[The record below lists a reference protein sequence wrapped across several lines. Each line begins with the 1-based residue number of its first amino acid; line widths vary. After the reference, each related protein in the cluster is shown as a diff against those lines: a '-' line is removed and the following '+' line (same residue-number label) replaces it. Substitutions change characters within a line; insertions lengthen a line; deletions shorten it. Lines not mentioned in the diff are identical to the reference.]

1 MPIHLPSQDVP
12 ESEKRS
18 YSEADVHGK
27 LFEADMRALGYPPR
41 SNTQADGEHFLEQ
54 GRLALRRLRTRQD
67 RARQGFYD
75 GLYLLGN
82 APLVL
87 CELKRFDALE
97 SRPQIE
103 AALRQLTAYATS
115 EDFAVPPPFLVL
127 YNGRPDRLR
136 FLRLRQMPEGTL
148 LDATAYEELP
158 EVWTWEQVTRFS
170 LTGRFAE
177 EVVDR
182 ARLLEI
188 LLHHLDAL
196 EDDLRRDVA
205 HAVRIAANDERPPML
220 SPFGRWLFANPAA
233 LARVRRLYQQK
244 VAEVGR
250 DNERAVVEEMV
261 TQAALNYLNKM
272 FFLALCEDRN
282 LAGFYRILRQF
293 LPTTKAQTT
302 PTTAAVFLGLLR
314 RKIKDSTGA
323 WSESEQDAY
332 RALRQELI
340 PEIRDH
346 VIEQNNWWQLI
357 RVAFDLAEERFP
369 LVYRED
375 AYDYFS
381 PSKEVLAELV
391 YDLSTKS
398 FSALSNRHVGD
409 IYQGLLSSR
418 RRAGGRQQAKL
429 GAFYTPR
436 GDVEYMVSRLG
447 LTRDSRVLDPC
458 MGSGHFLEGLHGA
471 LLDLHRSEG
480 IDAPTAH
487 HTILERQL
495 WGADIDTFAASLAAI
510 RLFLLDEHATAATGN
525 LFVHDMLLHS
535 PERPGRELFS
545 AELLAAE
552 GRERAE
558 AERAATLDRGLDDV
572 APIDAQRFD
581 AVVGNPPYGAR
592 KPEYKRRT
600 YAELYWRLPGVA
612 IDWSRS
618 SVEELE
624 RRDRWAAGT
633 SRKPRFQNRS
643 HYFKPGLSYSV
654 VTGGRGVG
662 PAHALRCGLRTQGQ
676 RRVRGR
682 RVGR

>member
-97 SRPQIE
+97 SRPQID

-115 EDFAVPPPFLVL
+115 EDFAVPPPFLLL

-148 LDATAYEELP
+148 LDASAYEELP

-205 HAVRIAANDERPPML
+205 HAVRIAANDERPAML
-220 SPFGRWLFANPAA
+220 SPFGRWLFENPAA

-510 RLFLLDEHATAATGN
+510 RLFLL
-525 LFVHDMLLHS
+525 
-535 PERPGRELFS
+535 
-545 AELLAAE
+545 
-552 GRERAE
+552 ERA
-558 AERAATLDRGLDDV
+558 RH
-572 APIDAQRFD
+572 
-581 AVVGNPPYGAR
+581 
-592 KPEYKRRT
+592 
-600 YAELYWRLPGVA
+600 
-612 IDWSRS
+612 
-618 SVEELE
+618 
-624 RRDRWAAGT
+624 RRDGEPLRPRHAPALTGAAGT
-633 SRKPRFQNRS
+633 GAVLGGAARRRGPR
-643 HYFKPGLSYSV
+643 
-654 VTGGRGVG
+654 TGGGRAGRDPRPGARRRG
-662 PAHALRCGLRTQGQ
+662 ADRRAALR
-676 RRVRGR
+676 RRGRQPPVRGAQAGVQAADLR
-682 RVGR
+682 RALLEASGSGDRLVAVFG